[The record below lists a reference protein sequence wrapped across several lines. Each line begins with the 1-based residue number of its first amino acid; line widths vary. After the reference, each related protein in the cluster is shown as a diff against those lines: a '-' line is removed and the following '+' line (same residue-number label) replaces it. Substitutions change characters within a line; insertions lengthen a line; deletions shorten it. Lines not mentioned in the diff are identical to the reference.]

1 MESLPQCP
9 GMPHLQ
15 PPDLAVTEERNRL
28 AQGIH
33 HTLAQTFVAA
43 ALQMTLLLHRRS
55 NSFRREVANCLTGVV
70 AVVLI
75 TWVCFL
81 IHRKA
86 LTPMCLYLI
95 VVVLLSLR
103 GRFLSSI
110 VVSTVAMLCLDY
122 FFVPP
127 LFSLVVSDPLPFI
140 TFLISSAVI
149 TRLVSRV
156 GKLLNKKLQ
165 QSEAYLSE
173 AQRLS
178 HTGSFGWQAST
189 GVLVWSEETFRI
201 FEYEPTMKPTVQMVI
216 QRTHPEDLALIERT
230 IRGAAQDGK
239 GFDCEHRLLMPDG
252 SVKHLHIAAH
262 ARGKQSGKFELIGSV
277 MDITESKRAQEALRQ
292 AQAELA
298 HITRITTMGEL
309 AASIAHEVNQ
319 PLAAIIMNG
328 NGGLRWLAGKSPN
341 LDEAREALQRIIRD
355 GNRAGEIIC
364 HIRALFKKTES
375 AKGPLD
381 LNESI
386 REIIVLA
393 KSEMEKQRVTL
404 RLELPSDLPRV
415 VGDRVQLQQVMLNL
429 MLNAIDAMATVEGR
443 ARDLVIRTESIEER
457 KVFVT
462 VRDSGI
468 GLDSASMEQAFTA
481 FHTTKPSGLGMGLSI
496 SRSIVENHSGRLWV
510 TAHDGPGA
518 SFHFTLL
525 TAWDSPG

>member
-1 MESLPQCP
+1 
-9 GMPHLQ
+9 MPNLQ

-28 AQGIH
+28 AQ
-33 HTLAQTFVAA
+33 VSP

-55 NSFRREVANCLTGVV
+55 NSFWREVANCLIGVV

-127 LFSLVVSDPLPFI
+127 LFSLVVSGVSDSLPFI
-140 TFLISSAVI
+140 SFLISSAVI

-156 GKLLNKKLQ
+156 GNLLKEKLQ

-178 HTGSFGWQAST
+178 HTGSFGWQASA
-189 GVLVWSEETFRI
+189 GALVWSEETFRI

-216 QRTHPEDLALIERT
+216 QRTHPEDMALIERT

-239 GFDCEHRLLMPDG
+239 GFDFEHRLLMPDG

-262 ARGKQSGKFELIGSV
+262 ATGKQSGKFDFIGSV

-319 PLAAIIMNG
+319 PLAAVIMNG
-328 NGGLRWLAGKSPN
+328 NGGLRWLAGNSPN
-341 LDEAREALQRIIRD
+341 LDEAREALKRIVRD
-355 GNRAGEIIC
+355 GRRAGEVITR
-364 HIRALFKKTES
+364 IRALLKKAAP
-375 AKGPLD
+375 AKQPMD
-381 LNESI
+381 LNEAI
-386 REIIVLA
+386 REVIILTQNA
-393 KSEMEKQRVTL
+393 MDKNRVAL
-404 RLELPSDLPRV
+404 RLELPPDLPHV
-415 VGDRVQLQQVMLNL
+415 FGDRVQLQQVILNL
-429 MLNAIDAMATVEGR
+429 IINAIDAMGTVEDR
-443 ARDLVIRTESIEER
+443 VRDLSIRTQPREEGE
-457 KVFVT
+457 VFVT

-496 SRSIVENHSGRLWV
+496 SRSIVENHSGRLWA
-510 TAHDGPGA
+510 TPHDGPGA

-525 TAWDSPG
+525 TAPGAKS

>member
-1 MESLPQCP
+1 MESSPQRSEISGLRLPK
-9 GMPHLQ
+9 LRTAWRR
-15 PPDLAVTEERNRL
+15 AVMEERGRL
-28 AQGIH
+28 AQ
-33 HTLAQTFVAA
+33 VPP

-55 NSFRREVANCLTGVV
+55 NSLWREVANCLTGVV

-86 LTPMCLYLI
+86 LTPMSLYLI

-156 GKLLNKKLQ
+156 GKLLKEKLQ

-178 HTGSFGWQAST
+178 HTGSFGWQASA

-216 QRTHPEDLALIERT
+216 QRTHPEDLALVERT

-239 GFDCEHRLLMPDG
+239 GFDFEHRLLMPDG

-262 ARGKQSGKFELIGSV
+262 ATGTQSGKFEFIGSV

-298 HITRITTMGEL
+298 HITRMTTMGEL

-319 PLAAIIMNG
+319 PLAAVIMNG
-328 NGGLRWLAGKSPN
+328 NGGLRWLAGNSPN
-341 LDEAREALQRIIRD
+341 LDEAREALKRIVRD
-355 GNRAGEIIC
+355 GSRAGEVIAR
-364 HIRALFKKTES
+364 IRALLKKAAP
-375 AKGPLD
+375 AKQPMD
-381 LNESI
+381 LNEAI
-386 REIIVLA
+386 REVIILTQNA
-393 KSEMEKQRVTL
+393 MDKNRVAL
-404 RLELPSDLPRV
+404 RLELPPDLPHV
-415 VGDRVQLQQVMLNL
+415 FGDRVQLQQVILNL
-429 MLNAIDAMATVEGR
+429 IINAIDAMGTVEDR
-443 ARDLVIRTESIEER
+443 VRDLFIRTQRGEEGE
-457 KVFVT
+457 VFVT

-468 GLDSASMEQAFTA
+468 GLDFASMEQVFTA

-510 TAHDGPGA
+510 TAHDGAGA
-518 SFHFTLL
+518 SFHFTLF
-525 TAWDSPG
+525 TAPGTKS